1 MKYLLLICT
10 ILFSVFASSQD
21 LIILRNGDEI
31 KAKVTEIND
40 NDIRYKRESNPTGP
54 TYKLA
59 KSKIFFIRYA
69 SGDKD
74 FFGAPDDAPAQ
85 KQATSPAKPAT
96 KPEAF
101 VYDPTIG
108 DVGCQIKK
116 KFGTRLYGRQA
127 GQVYYGYN
135 LVYYG
140 FDFTYLILSNG
151 SKMGH
156 SSELI
161 QKYFYT
167 WNKELSDEMLSF
179 QNLKRWMKK
188 PSMVL
193 GNPVFSNY
201 TKRDPHQF
209 VSPQNYCISFIDL
222 QKIIKSYVLRE
233 QQGVG
238 MVINLVNF
246 NKEREYALVYVTF
259 FDIATREILFA
270 VEASGKAGGGGM
282 TKHWATGVE
291 SAVREM
297 FIDEV
302 YKHRWMN
309 NGMVPGKLLFY

>member
-1 MKYLLLICT
+1 MKYLLLVFA
-10 ILFSVFASSQD
+10 ILFSGFVYSQD

-40 NDIRYKRESNPTGP
+40 NDVRYKRESNPTGP

-74 FFGAPDDAPAQ
+74 FFGTPDDKPAQ
-85 KQATSPAKPAT
+85 QQVAPPPKPVAS
-96 KPEAF
+96 PEAF
-101 VYDPTIG
+101 VYNPNIG
-108 DVGCQIKK
+108 TVGCQIKK
-116 KFGTRLYGRQA
+116 KFGTRIYGQQA
-127 GQVYYGYN
+127 GQVLYGYN

-140 FDFTYLILSNG
+140 FDFTYLKLSNG
-151 SKMGH
+151 SKMGQ
-156 SSELI
+156 SAELI

-167 WNKELSDEMLSF
+167 WNKELSDDLLTF
-179 QNLKRWMKK
+179 QNLKKWMKK

-193 GNPVFSNY
+193 GNPVFTNY
-201 TKRDPHQF
+201 THRNPHQF
-209 VSPQNYCISFIDL
+209 VTAQNFCISFSDL
-222 QKIIKSYVLRE
+222 QKIVKSYILTE
-233 QQGVG
+233 KQGIG

-259 FDIATREILFA
+259 FDIQTREILYA
-270 VEASGKAGGGGM
+270 VEATGKAGGGGM